1 MGNSENLCS
10 EKRECPAGKKP
21 VKDWSGLADNHVE
34 RKLYRVSKSLSRVG
48 LAPPSPTVST
58 EWDVRD
64 RRRRL
69 FPGVSDAEWDDWRWQ
84 LRQAVTFLEAVIAY
98 GNFPDSERA
107 LLARVIKKYPVIIPP
122 YYLCLANLADLH
134 DPIRLQ
140 SFPAREEIEVTEIG
154 RPDPLEEEED
164 MVVPG
169 LVHRYPDRVLM
180 QVTNLCPMNCRHCT
194 RKREW
199 EEGVWV
205 RTEAEIDRMID
216 YLAKTHEV
224 RDVLISGGD
233 PLVLSDT
240 KLEPILAKLRSL
252 PHIEIIR
259 IGTRFPVVL
268 PQRIDEEFVE
278 MLSRYR
284 PLWVNTH
291 FNHPREITREAA
303 RACDRLQR
311 GGIPMN
317 NQSVLLRG
325 VNDDISVMK
334 ALCHGLL
341 KIGVRPYYLYQCDP
355 VKGTEHLRT
364 SIWKGI
370 EIIEGLRGHTSGFA
384 VPQYV
389 IDAPGGGGKIP
400 VGPNYLLSATEDGV
414 ILRNYE
420 GLVFEYQNPVREDDV
435 LGIKD
440 RSFFASERL
449 ARRQVHHNG
458 RRPNGRYHG
467 QRQWKKWE

>member
-1 MGNSENLCS
+1 MH
-10 EKRECPAGKKP
+10 KKFFRNADNFSVRKGP
-21 VKDWSGLADNHVE
+21 FDWSVE
-34 RKLYRVSKSLSRVG
+34 AKRC
-48 LAPPSPTVST
+48 
-58 EWDVRD
+58 E
-64 RRRRL
+64 L
-69 FPGVSDAEWDDWRWQ
+69 FPEATESQWQDWRWQ
-84 LRQAVTFLEAVIAY
+84 LRRAVTSLEAVLTY
-98 GNFPDSERA
+98 GRFPESERQI
-107 LLARVIKKYPVIIPP
+107 LTRVIEKFPVIISP
-122 YYLCLANLADLH
+122 YYLCLIDFADPR

-140 SFPAREEIEVTEIG
+140 SFPAREEIEFADVG
-154 RPDPLEEEED
+154 QPDPLEEEED
-164 MVVPG
+164 MPVPG

-199 EEGVWV
+199 EEGAWT
-205 RTEAEIDRMID
+205 RTDSEIDRMVE
-216 YLAKTHEV
+216 YLAKTSEV

-233 PLVLSDT
+233 PLVLST
-240 KLEPILAKLRSL
+240 ARLEKVLAKIRAV

-268 PQRIDEEFVE
+268 PQRIDDELVS

-303 RACDRLQR
+303 EACDKLQR
-311 GGIPMN
+311 GGLPMN
-317 NQSVLLRG
+317 NQSVLLAG
-325 VNDDISVMK
+325 VNDEVRVMRE
-334 ALCHGLL
+334 LCHGLL

-370 EIIEGLRGHTSGFA
+370 EIIEGLRGHTTGFA

-400 VGPNYLLSATEDGV
+400 IGPNYLLSETPEGF

-420 GLVFEYQNPVREDDV
+420 GLIFEYKNPVPGSKVEEAEIRQQ
-435 LGIKD
+435 
-440 RSFFASERL
+440 SFFSKNRL
-449 ARRQVHHNG
+449 ARRREHHPHPS
-458 RRPNGRYHG
+458 RPQSEKYYHG
-467 QRQWKKWE
+467 QRECASESPTI

>member
-1 MGNSENLCS
+1 M
-10 EKRECPAGKKP
+10 
-21 VKDWSGLADNHVE
+21 
-34 RKLYRVSKSLSRVG
+34 SKSLTE
-48 LAPPSPTVST
+48 PVSIFDKASVPLQ
-58 EWDVRD
+58 WDVES
-64 RRRRL
+64 RRRAL
-69 FPGVSDAEWDDWRWQ
+69 FPKAADAEWNDWRWH
-84 LRQAVTFLEAVIAY
+84 LRQAVTSLEAVMAY
-98 GNFPDSERA
+98 SRFPESERDA
-107 LLARVIKKYPVIIPP
+107 LARVVEKYPVIIPP
-122 YYLCLANLADLH
+122 YYLCLIDFNDQK

-140 SFPAREEIEVTEIG
+140 SFPLHEEIGFKDVG
-154 RPDPLEEEED
+154 QPDPLEEEED

-199 EEGVWV
+199 EEGAWT

-216 YLAKTHEV
+216 YLNKTPQV

-233 PLVLSDT
+233 PLILST
-240 KLEPILAKLRSL
+240 PKLEKILAKLRAI

-259 IGTRFPVVL
+259 LGTRFPVVL
-268 PQRIDEEFVE
+268 PQRIDDEFVQ

-284 PLWVNTH
+284 PLWINTH

-303 RACDRLQR
+303 LACDKLERA
-311 GGIPMN
+311 GIPMN

-325 VNDDISVMK
+325 VNDTLEVMRT
-334 ALCHGLL
+334 LCHGLL

-370 EIIEGLRGHTSGFA
+370 EIIEGLRGHTTGFA
-384 VPQYV
+384 VPQFV

-400 VGPNYLLSATEDGV
+400 ISPNYLLAETPDGV

-420 GLVFEYQNPVREDDV
+420 GLIFEYKNPVRGEKEEELRV
-435 LGIKD
+435 RE
-440 RSFFASERL
+440 RSFYSSERL
-449 ARRQVHHNG
+449 TRREKYHPGQ
-458 RRPNGRYHG
+458 PKPQSEKRYHG
-467 QRQWKKWE
+467 QRDWI